1 MIVKV
6 RRQKQKWVCLFSL
19 RFPTEDEYTF
29 HLADS
34 NSKSRK
40 GCNMKQDTDPMSLP
54 QAVAPDIPC
63 QKYIDGK
70 WEPMTLS
77 VPKEM
82 AFTIYINNQEL
93 VTILCTPFKL
103 NCLVLGYLL
112 AEGIITET
120 KDVDSMR
127 VCEEDALAD
136 VKLKRSDF
144 VLPQKRILT
153 SGCGGGTSLGANMGV
168 AKIKTD
174 FRVAPKQLLHLV
186 RHMLERAKLYNLSG
200 GIHTSAL
207 CDDRD
212 VIVVGEDIGRHNT
225 LDKIVGECFL
235 RKIPTGDKILLTSGR
250 VSSEMALKVAKM
262 QVPVIASLTSPT
274 ERAVT
279 LARELDITLAGYAR
293 GTHLTVYTRPD
304 RLGAGIG

>member
-1 MIVKV
+1 MDVVIKEPGHDDPIFGQLFMAPGTNLSGRRGSKMIK
-6 RRQKQKWVCLFSL
+6 
-19 RFPTEDEYTF
+19 D
-29 HLADS
+29 AD
-34 NSKSRK
+34 
-40 GCNMKQDTDPMSLP
+40 TMSLP
-54 QAVAPDIPC
+54 QSIAPDIPG
-63 QKYIDGK
+63 QKYVDRK
-70 WEPMTLS
+70 WEQIPLS

-112 AEGIITET
+112 AEGIIADT
-120 KDVDSMR
+120 KDVASMR
-127 VCEEDALAD
+127 VCEDDALAD
-136 VKLKRSDF
+136 VKLNRSDF

-153 SGCGGGTSLGANMGV
+153 SGCGGGVSLNVDMDA

-174 FRVAPKQLLHLV
+174 IHVAPKQLLQLM
-186 RHMLERAKLYNLSG
+186 RYMLENTKLYNLTG
-200 GIHTSAL
+200 GVHTSAL
-207 CDDRD
+207 CDDKD

-235 RKIPTGDKILLTSGR
+235 RKISTKNKILLTSGR

-274 ERAVT
+274 QRAVT
-279 LARELDITLAGYAR
+279 LARDLDITLAGYVR
-293 GTHLTVYTRPD
+293 RTHFTVYTRPD
-304 RLGAGIG
+304 RLGAGAG